1 MDRDR
6 LSSPCLLGCLWG
18 TGGLKP
24 PSPGELPALPCT
36 PNLLKGTQQ
45 VALSISKVRTEGCRD
60 NLSLQGSSHGGG
72 THRCLAVPL
81 TVMLQAP
88 QSPLKQL
95 KDHVRRQK

>member
-6 LSSPCLLGCLWG
+6 LGSPCLPGCLWG

-81 TVMLQAP
+81 TVMPQAP
-88 QSPLKQL
+88 QSPKKQL
-95 KDHVRRQK
+95 EDSVRRQK